1 MAVTLDKQP
10 IRATVVF
17 GRVTVKTPDVV
28 SFNVTRARGQM
39 CATFSASVK
48 VPATLVE
55 DSTSI
60 LDSVITI
67 SAGEKG
73 RENLIF
79 TGKIYRS
86 TVTPIFTDASK
97 VMLNLAGK
105 DMLCIME
112 GQKINRRVKSY
123 KDGDTPPDMWG
134 IVTAITRDNSPLRAS
149 FPVKVVSALPKAIDG
164 LPKKD
169 IIRTLS
175 AYDRSLDRLTGKTG
189 SGITWEVQ
197 Q

>member
-1 MAVTLDKQP
+1 MATLTKQP
-10 IRATVVF
+10 IRATISF
-17 GRVTVKTPDVV
+17 GRVTVRTPDVV
-28 SFNVTRARGQM
+28 SFNVSRARGQM
-39 CATFSASVK
+39 CATFTASVK
-48 VPATLVE
+48 VPATTVE

-60 LDSVITI
+60 LDSFVTI
-67 SAGEKG
+67 QAGPKG
-73 RENLIF
+73 NEILIF

-97 VMLNLAGK
+97 VMVNLSGK
-105 DMLCIME
+105 DMLCVME

-123 KDGDTPPDMWG
+123 KDGETPPDMWG
-134 IVTAITRDNSPLRAS
+134 IVTGITRDNSPLRAS
-149 FPVKVVSALPKAIDG
+149 FPAKVVSPLPKAIDK

-169 IIRTLS
+169 IIKTLS
-175 AYDRSLDRLTGKTG
+175 AYDRSLDRNLGKLT